1 MGGRRRALHRCLAT
15 ADVAVVRLGA
25 ACCLCWKPWLANAA
39 EGRMVLAV
47 QERRGR
53 ASRVRSADGA
63 AMFDAFRDC
72 AVCRWMLSGRSTGV
86 AVTKRRCCEGL
97 RPEIAISAGQTS
109 NHDPAGEAY
118 RYRCCSPSRQSLGFG
133 SIKLSWSL
141 TGKGGNVTVVFLLK
155 MGTPLLAFQSLTSRL
170 SMVALEVTR
179 LYPRDASLV
188 Q

>member
-1 MGGRRRALHRCLAT
+1 MGGRRRAVHRCLAT
-15 ADVAVVRLGA
+15 ADVAVVRLGV

-47 QERRGR
+47 QDRRGR

-109 NHDPAGEAY
+109 NHESAGEAY

-141 TGKGGNVTVVFLLK
+141 TPPRKRVEISLLC
-155 MGTPLLAFQSLTSRL
+155 FWSRWGL
-170 SMVALEVTR
+170 F
-179 LYPRDASLV
+179 
-188 Q
+188 

>member
-1 MGGRRRALHRCLAT
+1 MGGRRRAVHRCLAT

-25 ACCLCWKPWLANAA
+25 TCCLCWKPWLANAA

-86 AVTKRRCCEGL
+86 AVTNGDVVKDSAPRSPAKGQIKKPIVIATAAL
-97 RPEIAISAGQTS
+97 RARALVLGRS
-109 NHDPAGEAY
+109 N
-118 RYRCCSPSRQSLGFG
+118 SP
-133 SIKLSWSL
+133 WSL
-141 TGKGGNVTVVFLLK
+141 TPPRKRVEISLLCFWSRCAFF
-155 MGTPLLAFQSLTSRL
+155 PLHSKA
-170 SMVALEVTR
+170 
-179 LYPRDASLV
+179 
-188 Q
+188 